1 VFSDQGAVR
10 RRFRTLAKAGCRWQV
25 RHLADLRRDEHIV
38 IDVPEANQ
46 ERAEL
51 RKGGYRGVLLHLG
64 ANDRDPPLEGAF
76 AEASIP
82 PAEYCADTPR
92 ATPVVGGSP

>member
-1 VFSDQGAVR
+1 M
-10 RRFRTLAKAGCRWQV
+10 
-25 RHLADLRRDEHIV
+25 
-38 IDVPEANQ
+38 PEANQ

-51 RKGGYRGVLLHLG
+51 RKCGYRGVLLHLG

-92 ATPVVGGSP
+92 ATPVVGGSAWVSLRLELLQEFDHGLLVFGAQLAEAPNDLARVTPISL